1 MHILHFSL
9 ILAKLPLW
17 KHFRFVQHNKKTG
30 DALLLYSL
38 HHRHTTSVHITTRQY
53 KLNAV
58 RTSAAQNMW
67 AQREPAVA
75 HIHIVRCKKTALV
88 TLANAKTVLLKRG
101 RAADTTMSHLDQAAV
116 HHQRP
121 KHFITYSQWFIKRG
135 KKGGLGWVG
144 RLFRSST
151 RFSNANVRNDSCSR
165 CITEL
170 KLRES
175 EKQQD

>member
-75 HIHIVRCKKTALV
+75 HIHIVRYKKNSTS
-88 TLANAKTVLLKRG
+88 
-101 RAADTTMSHLDQAAV
+101 DT
-116 HHQRP
+116 
-121 KHFITYSQWFIKRG
+121 SQCQDCVI
-135 KKGGLGWVG
+135 KKGQGSRYNNEPSGPSSSSPPETQTLHHLQPVVYKKGEEGGVG
-144 RLFRSST
+144 
-151 RFSNANVRNDSCSR
+151 VGGQ
-165 CITEL
+165 II
-170 KLRES
+170 
-175 EKQQD
+175 